1 MRFII
6 MGLICLLPLI
16 IGCARKQTKAPDQV
30 YTAMEDE
37 QSLASTDSAK
47 DVSQSETVTGDEEKS
62 ASVDSRMDDAGKHF
76 MAFMSLSAT
85 DPEAARAEL
94 SEYVDIRF
102 KEHPLADKWM
112 ELCYRLARDNK
123 GTFRDMQHFAEWHV
137 QMLTDVVPEKRTE
150 AHTKLLQSLQGSLK
164 YLEAMGKILE
174 SQGEDLDTCEMPGTF
189 VAPPK

>member
-16 IGCARKQTKAPDQV
+16 IGCAGKQTKAPDQV

-62 ASVDSRMDDAGKHF
+62 ASVDSKVNDAVKHF
-76 MAFMSLSAT
+76 VAFMSLSAT

>member
-1 MRFII
+1 MF
-6 MGLICLLPLI
+6 LK
-16 IGCARKQTKAPDQV
+16 AR
-30 YTAMEDE
+30 
-37 QSLASTDSAK
+37 QS
-47 DVSQSETVTGDEEKS
+47 Q
-62 ASVDSRMDDAGKHF
+62 VDSKVNDAVKHF
-76 MAFMSLSAT
+76 VAFMSLSAT

-123 GTFRDMQHFAEWHV
+123 GTFRDMQHFAEWHI

-174 SQGEDLDTCEMPGTF
+174 SQGEGLDTCEMPGTF

>member
-47 DVSQSETVTGDEEKS
+47 DVSQSEIVTGDEEKS
-62 ASVDSRMDDAGKHF
+62 ASVDSEVNDAVKHF
-76 MAFMSLSAT
+76 VAFMSLSAT

>member
-6 MGLICLLPLI
+6 MGLICLVSI
-16 IGCARKQTKAPDQV
+16 TAGCAGKQTKAPDQV

-47 DVSQSETVTGDEEKS
+47 DVSQSETVTGDEEKR
-62 ASVDSRMDDAGKHF
+62 ASVDSKVNDAVKHF
-76 MAFMSLSAT
+76 VAFMSLSAT

-123 GTFRDMQHFAEWHV
+123 GTFRDMQHFAEWHI

-174 SQGEDLDTCEMPGTF
+174 SQGEGLDTCEMPGTF

>member
-6 MGLICLLPLI
+6 MGLICLLSI
-16 IGCARKQTKAPDQV
+16 TAGCAGKQMKAPDQV

-62 ASVDSRMDDAGKHF
+62 ASVDSRVDDAGKHF

-174 SQGEDLDTCEMPGTF
+174 SQGEGLDTCEMPGTF